1 MTQKQERFIREYLV
15 DLCGAAAARRAGD
28 APNGARN
35 TAWRLLQ
42 IPEIQR
48 KVVQA
53 MELEKEDTSLR
64 REQVLEELKAV
75 AFAPASDASGAELK
89 VAQKLK
95 ALELLGKHMGLFE
108 GVGAR
113 VLPKVEI
120 REDV

>member
-1 MTQKQERFIREYLV
+1 MTLRQERFIREYLV
-15 DLCGAAAARRAGD
+15 DLCGAAAARRAGYS
-28 APNGARN
+28 PNGARN
-35 TAWRLLQ
+35 SAYRLLRM
-42 IPEIQR
+42 PEIRR
-48 KVVQA
+48 KVAMA
-53 MELEKEDTSLR
+53 MEQENENSTLH
-64 REQVLEELKAV
+64 REQVLEALKSV

-108 GVGAR
+108 GAGAR